1 MSWSTSDFIAFEQ
14 RCSAPNYHPLPVVVS
29 EAEGAWVTDVEGR
42 RYLDFLSAYSALNFG
57 HRHPKLIEAA
67 KRQLD
72 LVTLTSR
79 AVHAEVFGRF
89 CQELVDFCG
98 MDMALMMNSGAEGV
112 ETAIKIARKWGYDVK
127 GVATDQATIV
137 VAEQNFHGRTTTI
150 IGFSSDEGSRQGFGP
165 FTPGFTS
172 VPYGDAQA
180 LEAVFATDPNVVGY
194 LVEPVQGEAGVIVP
208 PDGYLKQVRSLCDK
222 HKVLMIADEIQTGFG
237 RTGYT
242 FGCDREA
249 VKPDLYILGKALGGG
264 IIPLSA
270 VVGSRSVLGVMGP
283 GTHGSTFGGNPLACA
298 IGLAVLELASTG
310 EYQERSRALGEHL
323 HARLTAEA
331 PETVAQ
337 VRGVGLW
344 AGIVLKEEAGP
355 ARDYSERLL
364 RRGVIAKET
373 HVTTLRLA
381 PPLCISEADLDT
393 AIDAVIAVLSEPV
406 D

>member
-1 MSWSTSDFIAFEQ
+1 
-14 RCSAPNYHPLPVVVS
+14 
-29 EAEGAWVTDVEGR
+29 
-42 RYLDFLSAYSALNFG
+42 
-57 HRHPKLIEAA
+57 
-67 KRQLD
+67 
-72 LVTLTSR
+72 
-79 AVHAEVFGRF
+79 
-89 CQELVDFCG
+89 
-98 MDMALMMNSGAEGV
+98 MA
-112 ETAIKIARKWGYDVK
+112 
-127 GVATDQATIV
+127 
-137 VAEQNFHGRTTTI
+137 
-150 IGFSSDEGSRQGFGP
+150 
-165 FTPGFTS
+165 
-172 VPYGDAQA
+172 
-180 LEAVFATDPNVVGY
+180 
-194 LVEPVQGEAGVIVP
+194 
-208 PDGYLKQVRSLCDK
+208 
-222 HKVLMIADEIQTGFG
+222 
-237 RTGYT
+237 
-242 FGCDREA
+242 
-249 VKPDLYILGKALGGG
+249 
-264 IIPLSA
+264 
-270 VVGSRSVLGVMGP
+270 P